1 VPAAGGALSRASLV
15 WKLRRR
21 LPPHMVP
28 SVYVVVPALPLTTN
42 GKVDRAALPAP
53 DARNTLPPVERGR
66 LARAA

>member
-1 VPAAGGALSRASLV
+1 
-15 WKLRRR
+15 
-21 LPPHMVP
+21 MVP